1 MSEPQWGSLS
11 FSDCSWEEAQ
21 ILAGLAMYPPL
32 ASSLNAHGNPCRVTL
47 YTSRHNNPHPRL
59 QQPRSAAGKKG
70 DYENLLQEMKAKQ
83 AEARGSFHILGVRR
97 RRE

>member
-1 MSEPQWGSLS
+1 MGEFEFFRLFLGRGPDLGWLGHV
-11 FSDCSWEEAQ
+11 
-21 ILAGLAMYPPL
+21 
-32 ASSLNAHGNPCRVTL
+32 SSSTL